1 MRVLNRRITLIVLG
15 LLLGLMMGCS
25 GDDVNGGESSSA
37 LDVEGQ
43 YEGTMK
49 MIQIQMVENEDD
61 DGNVIMSNPEEDGS
75 ENPFLNSEAEA
86 TFAVSLDG
94 DRMALG
100 EGLEGKYDAK
110 KNLFVATIPFEP
122 GYKDVVLTLRFYEE
136 DGVVKAS
143 GEDVREHIETGWKN
157 IISYELIK
165 ISE

>member
-1 MRVLNRRITLIVLG
+1 MKIVKKRIALVSVT

-25 GDDVNGGESSSA
+25 GEDLSGGGSVSA

-49 MIQIQMVENEDD
+49 MIQIEMVENEDD
-61 DGNVIMSNPEEDGS
+61 EGNLILSNPQEDGG
-75 ENPFLNSEAEA
+75 ENPFLNSETEA
-86 TFAVSLDG
+86 TFAVSLEG
-94 DRMALG
+94 DRMVLG

-110 KNLFVATIPFEP
+110 KNLFVATIPFES
-122 GYKDVVLTLRFYEE
+122 GYKDVILTLRFYEE

-143 GEDVREHIETGWKN
+143 GEDVREHIETGWTN
-157 IISYELIK
+157 IVSYELVK